1 MHMRHYAVAIA
12 AAAAMLCTVV
22 TPAAAQQER
31 AATTSAARP
40 LATYAFNIAR
50 RPVGFPS
57 QVVVS
62 DSAGSLVAHAQIR
75 GETTPRPMTVTVI
88 GADLVLQG
96 WTPRGMLTLVLDG
109 QNQGGE
115 IQVARGRW
123 TLDDE
128 EGTLR
133 GNLRG

>member
-1 MHMRHYAVAIA
+1 MHMRHFALAIA
-12 AAAAMLCTVV
+12 AAAAMLCAVV
-22 TPAAAQQER
+22 TPAAAQQAR
-31 AATTSAARP
+31 AATTPTTRP
-40 LATYAFNIAR
+40 LATYAFNLAR

-57 QVVVS
+57 RVVVS
-62 DSAGSLVAHAQIR
+62 DSAGALVAHAHIR
-75 GETTPRPMTVTVI
+75 GETTAHPMTVTVI

-96 WTPRGMLTLVLDG
+96 WTPSGMLTLVLDG